1 MNKQPTPAPEV
12 DEKAKSEEPPLV
24 FVTVRQRSAVSR
36 RADETDTWGIDEI
49 DAKEECRLIL
59 KDGNATVS
67 VLSRLNTFRRN
78 RELCDVVLFVK
89 EREILAHKVVL
100 AALSNSLLDMFVTD
114 SDNPVKPA
122 KSDSVSNMSYFEFN
136 QGDYECFEALVDF
149 AYTGVLT
156 ISNRKVADLYKTAYA
171 LQVHT
176 VAMACARHL
185 AENLSCGNC
194 IGIRRHANFNNDSFL
209 VNKVDTF
216 IAENIENI
224 ISESVEFTQL
234 PCVKLR
240 IIVPKHEQLSHD
252 AGVNLAERSLTYFQR
267 YPKISDRVDQ
277 QIEALVQKSHL
288 LFVEEDLSLQDCAE
302 MDDQSSVGSC
312 DVVQDYKRSKQSK
325 SSKSAGHNS
334 QIIGAQPV
342 QHHVTGAL
350 PVKINA
356 SRVANA
362 KYASNESLNSCAS
375 SQTDV
380 EDEIESK
387 LIAVN
392 ETSRGFWI
400 ALAVLYKKL
409 VVLSIHLTDDE
420 EVAGS
425 GDSNSAT
432 PPLQDAKNSTNNNT
446 IIMTKQTTD
455 VQQNSVLAKL
465 ASCVSV
471 ARSPLPAMSVARCSV
486 GAAFLNGKIIVCGG
500 YDRGECLKT
509 VEEFDISL
517 NEWKRLPLMTCER
530 GRFDVAVSGGKV
542 YAVAG
547 SNGNY
552 DLKSAEVYD
561 PKIEKWV
568 QIAPMAKA
576 RSHNGCASLD
586 GFIYSLGGSNDQMA
600 LRECERY
607 NPESGVWE
615 AIAPMQ
621 QARQQAGCTSW
632 RGMVV
637 CVGGCDRW
645 NCLESVEAFDPAT
658 GQWRTLA
665 KLTTPRRGCAVA
677 VVRDSLYVIG
687 GHDGQQSLNLVEA
700 LDHPNGH
707 WRTVPSLC
715 TPRTNTH
722 AVVTA
727 GNAIYV
733 IGGFDGN
740 QFLST
745 MEVLENESI
754 GWRGWIQTR
763 LSQDLVEEEEEEEVE
778 HPELSNPKERS
789 DSATPRAAVSVN

>member
-1 MNKQPTPAPEV
+1 MNKQPSPAIDV

-36 RADETDTWGIDEI
+36 RADDTDTWGIDEI
-49 DAKEECRLIL
+49 DAKEECKLIL
-59 KDGNATVS
+59 KDGNATNS
-67 VLSRLNTFRRN
+67 MLSRLNTFRRN
-78 RELCDVVLFVK
+78 RELCDVVLFIK

-100 AALSNSLLDMFVTD
+100 AALSNSLLDMFVSGDESSPKTT
-114 SDNPVKPA
+114 SH
-122 KSDSVSNMSYFEFN
+122 DSVGNMSYFEFN

-149 AYTGVLT
+149 AYTGILS
-156 ISNRKVADLYKTAYA
+156 ISNRKVADLYKTSYA
-171 LQVHT
+171 LQVNS

-185 AENLSCGNC
+185 ADNLSYGNC
-194 IGIRRHANFNNDSFL
+194 IGIRRHANFNNDSYL
-209 VNKVDTF
+209 VNKVDSF
-216 IAENIENI
+216 INENIDSI

-240 IIVPKHEQLSHD
+240 IIVPKYEQFNQD
-252 AGVNLAERSLTYFQR
+252 AGVSLAERSLAYFQK

-277 QIEALVQKSHL
+277 QIEALVQKAHL
-288 LFVEEDLSLQDCAE
+288 LFVEEDFSLEDCAK

-334 QIIGAQPV
+334 QLIGAQPI

-387 LIAVN
+387 MIAVH

-400 ALAVLYKKL
+400 ALVVLYKKL
-409 VVLSIHLTDDE
+409 VVLSMHLTDDE

-432 PPLQDAKNSTNNNT
+432 PPLQDTKNGNNNNT
-446 IIMTKQTTD
+446 IVMTKQPTD

-465 ASCVSV
+465 ANCVSV
-471 ARSPLPAMSVARCSV
+471 SRRPLPAMSVARCSV

-509 VEEFDISL
+509 VEEFDVL
-517 NEWKRLPLMTCER
+517 GNEWKKLPPMTCER
-530 GRFDVAVSGGKV
+530 GRFDVAVCGGRI

-547 SNGNY
+547 SNGNI
-552 DLKSAEVYD
+552 DLKSAEAYD
-561 PKIEKWV
+561 PKTEKWH
-568 QIAPMAKA
+568 QIPTMMKG

-586 GFIYSLGGSNDQMA
+586 GYVYSLGGSNDQMA
-600 LRECERY
+600 LRDCERY
-607 NPESGVWE
+607 NPDSESWE
-615 AIAPMQ
+615 PIAPMQ

-632 RGMVV
+632 KGMVV
-637 CVGGCDRW
+637 SIGGCDRW
-645 NCLESVEAFDPAT
+645 NCLDSVEAYDPAI

-665 KLTTPRRGCAVA
+665 RLSTPRRGCAVA
-677 VVRDSLYVIG
+677 VVRDALYVIG
-687 GHDGQQSLNLVEA
+687 GHDGQQSLNLVEV

-707 WRTVPSLC
+707 WRTAPSLT
-715 TPRTNTH
+715 TPRANTH

-740 QFLST
+740 QFLSS

-763 LSQDLVEEEEEEEVE
+763 LSQDIAEEEEEEE
-778 HPELSNPKERS
+778 PLPKERP
-789 DSATPRAAVSVN
+789 DSATPRAAVSVI